1 MGLPKAEGQ
10 SAVAKSP
17 IDLPGTVDAAVRL
30 LRGLVPEA
38 EQAKIAYMREDE
50 LVTLHLGLGMWIR
63 NNLGLWQGNVAL
75 LEATGEAHADDA
87 SGVIIRAFWL
97 ALREDLPRVH

>member
-1 MGLPKAEGQ
+1 MTIVACRQVKLPA
-10 SAVAKSP
+10 
-17 IDLPGTVDAAVRL
+17 TVEAAARL
-30 LRGLVPEA
+30 LQGLVPEA

-63 NNLGLWQGNVAL
+63 NNLGLWQGNAAL

-87 SGVIIRAFWL
+87 SAVVIRAFWL